1 MDNLLPFDGTAWYA
15 GPVFS
20 AAESQRYLQIL
31 LQTIHWRHD
40 EVIMFGK
47 KIVTSR
53 KVAWYGDQS
62 FAYTYARISRQA
74 LPWSPELLSLKAV
87 AEAVSGDTYNS
98 CLLNLYHDGKEGM
111 GWHRDNEPELKKDG
125 AICSLSFGAA
135 RKFSFKHRVSG
146 ERVEILLENGSLLLM
161 KGPTQTHWLH
171 QLPPARAIK
180 TPRINLTFRTIVR

>member
-74 LPWSPELLSLKAV
+74 LPWSPELLRLKAV

-98 CLLNLYHDGKEGM
+98 CLLNL
-111 GWHRDNEPELKKDG
+111 
-125 AICSLSFGAA
+125 
-135 RKFSFKHRVSG
+135 
-146 ERVEILLENGSLLLM
+146 
-161 KGPTQTHWLH
+161 
-171 QLPPARAIK
+171 
-180 TPRINLTFRTIVR
+180 